1 MRVLACALAVLVA
14 VSACAAAPPEKPGT
28 RLRFAAGTPGG
39 GFLPLGEGLAREY
52 ERVLPGLQIEVHE
65 SDGAASNVEAIQ
77 RGEADIGL
85 SHADVTYLAYVGRLE
100 GKSEPFRSL
109 RGIAMLQSTRMH
121 VVVRAG
127 SGISRIE
134 DLRGR
139 RISIGR
145 LGGGGGGTTA
155 RMILAAFGIELSSVT
170 VESLRYDE
178 AASRLSQR
186 TLDALLVNGSCPLD
200 AVTNAAQAGAR
211 ILPLDGPPIDRL
223 RQAYPFFS
231 RAVIP
236 PGTYPGQVQAVHTIG
251 VGSLLVCRSDL
262 DEALVHD
269 LTQRLFEILPAL
281 SSQLALG
288 PTDLEH
294 APATPI
300 PLHDGAARYYR
311 ERELSR

>member
-1 MRVLACALAVLVA
+1 MKVLACALAAMVA
-14 VSACAAAPPEKPGT
+14 VSACAEAPPEKPRT
-28 RLRFAAGTPGG
+28 RLRFASGTPGG
-39 GFLPLGEGLAREY
+39 GFFPLGEGLAREY
-52 ERVLPGLQIEVHE
+52 ERVLPGLLVEVHE
-65 SDGAASNVEAIQ
+65 SDGASSNIEAIR
-77 RGEADIGL
+77 RGDADVGL
-85 SHADVTYLAYVGRLE
+85 SHADVAYLAYVGRLE
-100 GKSEPFRSL
+100 GRSEPFSSL
-109 RGIAMLQSTRMH
+109 RGIAMLQLMRMQ

-127 SGISRIE
+127 SGISRVE

-145 LGGGGGGTTA
+145 LAGGGGGTTA
-155 RMILAAFGIELSSVT
+155 RMVLAAFGIDLSRVA

-178 AASRLSQR
+178 AAERLAQGG
-186 TLDALLVNGSCPLD
+186 LDALLVNGSCPLD
-200 AVTNAAQAGAR
+200 SITRATQAGAR
-211 ILPLDGPPIDRL
+211 ILPLDGPSIDRL
-223 RQAYPFFS
+223 RNAYPFFS
-231 RAVIP
+231 RTVIP
-236 PGTYPGQVQAVHTIG
+236 PGTYPGQAKAVRTIG

-262 DEALVHD
+262 DEKLVHD
-269 LTQRLFEILPAL
+269 LTQRLFEVLPEL